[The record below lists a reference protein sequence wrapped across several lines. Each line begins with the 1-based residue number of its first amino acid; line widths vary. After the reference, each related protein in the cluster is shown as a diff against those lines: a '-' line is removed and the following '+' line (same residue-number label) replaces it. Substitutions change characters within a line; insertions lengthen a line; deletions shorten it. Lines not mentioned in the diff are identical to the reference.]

1 MKNKFFIFV
10 LFFYISFVHS
20 YGVFNI
26 ESIAYYKEST
36 PSGVTIQKKKTNT
49 DGISFYELQPFLAVK
64 VSSALQ
70 VRYDTTISK
79 VYFYNKE
86 KKLIVEKS
94 PSIASRLQKG
104 SYDVPAF
111 FEKDKP
117 EMLFFE
123 IPETVRSIKDWVA
136 VVIFGNND
144 EVVATTYPNVDI
156 TKYDF
161 TEKNIIRQR
170 NNNRMTEDSNPLI
183 EHRVSSSTQ
192 EQPRISLFLLLP
204 ENKKAKGLLAVC
216 LLANSLESIKKN
228 LLNPSKGGEMYEI
241 KEFAR
246 KHNLAILS
254 WGAKSMW
261 NRNKNWTEQ
270 TASEYKN
277 YDKKFDSVSA
287 AWIRG
292 VNSLCEKNNIPLNN
306 FLLWGSS
313 GAAQYAMRLALRH
326 PDKFLAVAVHI
337 PSSFDKPT
345 PEGNKILWCLTTGE
359 LESGYGRS
367 LSFYSECCG
376 PEYNYLMLYKA
387 IIGLG
392 HKSSSIS
399 TKIRIAF
406 FEYALKMLQHHEKN
420 TWGNIFRETY
430 YYGDVINQRIIFKSQ
445 LSNNPNMLLTPIP
458 DNIVELWKSDF
469 PRY

>member
-1 MKNKFFIFV
+1 MKNKFFIFA
-10 LFFYISFVHS
+10 LFFYIPFVHS

-64 VSSALQ
+64 VSSTLQ
-70 VRYDTTISK
+70 MRYDTTISK
-79 VYFYNKE
+79 VYFYDKE

-94 PSIASRLQKG
+94 PSTASRLQKG

-136 VVIFGNND
+136 IVIFGNIN
-144 EVVATTYPNVDI
+144 EVAATTYPKVDI

-161 TEKNIIRQR
+161 TEKNIRRR
-170 NNNRMTEDSNPLI
+170 NNNRMTESSNPLI
-183 EHRVSSSTQ
+183 EHRVSNSTQ

-204 ENKKAKGLLAVC
+204 ENKKPKGLLAVC

-228 LLNPSKGGEMYEI
+228 LLNPGKGGEMYEI

-246 KHNLAILS
+246 KHDLAILS

-292 VNSLCEKNNIPLNN
+292 VNSLCEENNIPLNN
-306 FLLWGSS
+306 FLLWGTS

-326 PDKFLAVAVHI
+326 PEKFLAVAVHI

-345 PEGNKILWCLTTGE
+345 QDGNKILWCLTTGE
-359 LESGYGRS
+359 LESGYKRS
-367 LSFYSECCG
+367 LSFYNECCG

-392 HKSSSIS
+392 HKSSNIS

-406 FEYALKMLQHHEKN
+406 FEYALKMLHHHEKN
-420 TWGNIFRETY
+420 TWKNLFRETF
-430 YYGDVINQRIIFKSQ
+430 YYGDIVNQRIIFKTQ

-469 PRY
+469 PKY